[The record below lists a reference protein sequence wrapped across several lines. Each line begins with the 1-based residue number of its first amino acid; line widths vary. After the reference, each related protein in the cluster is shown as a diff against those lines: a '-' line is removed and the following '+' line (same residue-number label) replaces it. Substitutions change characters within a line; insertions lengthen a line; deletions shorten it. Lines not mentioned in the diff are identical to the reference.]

1 MGIIIHMSRL
11 SIAEAARNLAE
22 TVKEAEAGV
31 VEITRHG
38 KPVVAIVPI
47 EEYRRLRHLA
57 TPLRDRV
64 RSWAK
69 TQAKLTRVEEWE

>member
-1 MGIIIHMSRL
+1 MRSRL
-11 SIAEAARNLAE
+11 WY
-22 TVKEAEAGV
+22 GV
-31 VEITRHG
+31 SDLRSFNHRSRELQMGYSYEDFMG